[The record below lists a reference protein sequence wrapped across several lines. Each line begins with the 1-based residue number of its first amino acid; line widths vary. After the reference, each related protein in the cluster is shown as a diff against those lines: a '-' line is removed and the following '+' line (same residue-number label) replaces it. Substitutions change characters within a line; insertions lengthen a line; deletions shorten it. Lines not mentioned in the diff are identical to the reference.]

1 MQKIFK
7 ILGPVLAVALTAC
20 GGGGGSPGE
29 TQESYSITLRAD
41 KPQLPINV
49 ADILPTIGVYA
60 PFTTTLYVDA
70 AVGGRPI
77 PGGEDGVFACNVAGG
92 LSSGALYYLDGKDE
106 HMVEIDDGNGGKIK
120 VPGAYRSITL
130 GSNAGGNSFHFHA
143 GNAAGTARITCT
155 VTDPRDKQQKSA
167 SVEINVG
174 SATGK
179 PASVRVNSSIP
190 NSNYYYLGTKN
201 NVAGFENSM
210 AMVAFVM
217 DDANQ
222 PVTGSSA
229 PNLEV
234 SIRSGDSTASGARLL
249 AGNQSGSVLQLNTG
263 GGGTAQYSLLSGDE
277 TGIVVLEFKADR
289 YDNNVQNGIQD
300 AVSSLHPVYVVKD
313 ITTRLAVVPPFF
325 GDATNGVPFF
335 YMMEAQGGL
344 PPYTWSIT
352 GLPAGLTAD
361 SAGVITGTPNAPKGT
376 YRGKATVTDKNK
388 NSVSADIAFTLD
400 DQPINPADFYIGSC
414 PNYSINQACPLPSA
428 ENKKFYAYA
437 FTASVRDVTWEFKD
451 LPSWLKDIKEATGA
465 GTAGYIYGTP
475 TEACGDSSTATYGFL
490 VTAKR
495 GVTSVTRQ
503 ASITV
508 TGIEKCPED
517 PVATNP

>member
-1 MQKIFK
+1 MPI
-7 ILGPVLAVALTAC
+7 VATTLAAC
-20 GGGGGSPGE
+20 GGGGGSPGT

-41 KPQLPINV
+41 KTQLPINV
-49 ADILPTIGVYA
+49 ADTFPNISVYA

-130 GSNAGGNSFHFHA
+130 GSNSGGNSFHFHA
-143 GNAAGTARITCT
+143 GNAAGTARITCA

-174 SATGK
+174 GATGK

-201 NVAGFENSM
+201 NVAGFDNKM

-222 PVTGSSA
+222 PVASSSA
-229 PNLEV
+229 PNLQV
-234 SIRSGDSTASGARLL
+234 SIRSGASTALGARLV

-263 GGGTAQYSLLSGDE
+263 GSGTAQYSLLSGDE
-277 TGIVVLEFKADR
+277 AGLVVLEFTADR

-300 AVSSLHPVYVVKD
+300 PVSALKQVYVVEN
-313 ITTRLAVVPPFF
+313 ITARLAVVPTYF
-325 GDATNGVPFF
+325 GDVTNGVPFF

-344 PPYTWSIT
+344 PPYIWSIT

-361 SAGVITGTPNAPKGT
+361 SAGVITGTPKAPAGT
-376 YRGKATVTDKNK
+376 YLGKATVTDKNK
-388 NSVSADIAFTLD
+388 LTASVDIALTLVGD
-400 DQPINPADFYIGSC
+400 HETVDPESFVITGCAVGTGVNT
-414 PNYSINQACPLPSA
+414 ACSLPSA
-428 ENKKFYAYA
+428 TAESLYTYA
-437 FTASVRDVTWEFKD
+437 FSASVSGVTWEFAG
-451 LPSWLKDIKEATGA
+451 LPSWLKSGTTG
-465 GTAGYIYGTP
+465 TTGYISGTP
-475 TEACGDSSTATYGFL
+475 TDKCGTSNKYPFL
-490 VTAKR
+490 VTAKK

-508 TGIEKCPED
+508 ITEACPVK
-517 PVATNP
+517 P